1 MQTGIVITLTGTD
14 RVGIVEEVSG
24 VLLALGGNVS
34 TSRMARLGGEFTMLM
49 LVSLPAENAA
59 NLDGAF
65 ANLVSQGYKFT
76 VTETSPVDT
85 HASWPEY
92 RVLVSGADHEGIV
105 HEIASGLSASGI
117 TIESA
122 ETEIIEAPFSGA
134 PLFSMK
140 ALVLVPPT
148 LAEAEWIGALMDA
161 GQSADVEVEVL
172 LEE

>member
-1 MQTGIVITLTGTD
+1 MHTGIVITLTGTD
-14 RVGIVEEVSG
+14 RIGIVEEVSG

-34 TSRMARLGGEFTMLM
+34 TSRMARLGGEFTMLI
-49 LVSLPAENAA
+49 LVSLPVESVAR
-59 NLDGAF
+59 LDGAF
-65 ANLVSQGYKFT
+65 AALIAQGYKLT
-76 VTETSPVDT
+76 VTETAPVDT

-92 RVLVSGADHEGIV
+92 RVFVAGADHEGIV
-105 HEIASGLSASGI
+105 HQIASGLSASGI

-122 ETEIIEAPFSGA
+122 ETEIVEAPFSGA
-134 PLFSMK
+134 PLFSMR

-148 LAEAEWIGALMDA
+148 LAEAEWIGALMEA